1 MIGNII
7 FYNKTPYEKVY
18 ILLNLH
24 MKKYVL
30 SSIIFKWVI
39 YFLKSSFK
47 VITNCQHNF
56 IFIRL

>member
-7 FYNKTPYEKVY
+7 FYNKMPYKKVY
-18 ILLNLH
+18 TLLNLH

-39 YFLKSSFK
+39 YFLKSLFK
-47 VITNCQHNF
+47 VITNC
-56 IFIRL
+56 